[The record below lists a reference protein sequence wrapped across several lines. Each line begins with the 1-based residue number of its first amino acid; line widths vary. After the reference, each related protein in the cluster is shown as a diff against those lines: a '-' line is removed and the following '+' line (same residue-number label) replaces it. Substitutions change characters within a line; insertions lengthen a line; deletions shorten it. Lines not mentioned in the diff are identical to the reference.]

1 MTSKYDPGEQFDTIR
16 DIREVMP
23 PLEERWFQ
31 LDKNDPFEK
40 VLVAMVETNRR
51 KRKDYAEDE
60 SIFTNFAITSKFA
73 NFENRWLS
81 ALFNCQQKLARI
93 QALRHNGRL
102 NDPSNEA
109 VYDTV
114 LDNAVYAVIALAILE
129 EDNNGE
135 APEA

>member
-1 MTSKYDPGEQFDTIR
+1 MSEPRYDIT
-16 DIREVMP
+16 
-23 PLEERWFQ
+23 
-31 LDKNDPFEK
+31 LDPHDPFER
-40 VLVAMVETNRR
+40 VLIDMISTNRR

-60 SIFTNFAITSKFA
+60 SIFTNFQITSKFA

-114 LDNAVYAVIALAILE
+114 LDNAVYAVIALAILV
-129 EDNNGE
+129 EDQDGE
-135 APEA
+135 ATEAEA